1 MTYLSKYSQNN
12 DIENERKRI
21 KLQKYVD
28 ISSGFLDEK
37 KKIAELNTT
46 GSVCN

>member
-12 DIENERKRI
+12 DVENESKRMRA
-21 KLQKYVD
+21 QKFFNL
-28 ISSGFLDEK
+28 SSGYLDEDK
-37 KKIAELNTT
+37 QIAEFNTT